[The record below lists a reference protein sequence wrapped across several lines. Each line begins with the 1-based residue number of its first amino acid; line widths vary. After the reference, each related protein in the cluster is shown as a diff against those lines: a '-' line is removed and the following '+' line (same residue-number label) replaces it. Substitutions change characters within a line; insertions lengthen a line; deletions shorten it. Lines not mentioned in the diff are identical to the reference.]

1 MMSRPDPFA
10 LLRASYAAATF
21 ASPEARIAA
30 VVTLAV
36 ALCVFA
42 FARVPL
48 SGEIDV
54 DFREG
59 DRISGVAQATLIG
72 FSAPDANGRVTH
84 APLARVVFNRPLP
97 ARFALALEAHAEG
110 APAVATIRVGDERR
124 ELRFD
129 AAAAPHELALGNPS
143 GAREIAIELAPGG
156 SLRLRRLAVRDADGP
171 A

>member
-1 MMSRPDPFA
+1 MSRPDPFA
-10 LLRASYAAATF
+10 TLRASYAAATLG
-21 ASPEARIAA
+21 SPEARIAVA
-30 VVTLAV
+30 VTLAV

-48 SGEIDV
+48 SGELGI

-59 DRISGVAQATLIG
+59 DRVDGAAQATLIG
-72 FSAPDANGRVTH
+72 FSAPDANGRVTL
-84 APLARVVFNRPLP
+84 APLARIVFNRPLP
-97 ARFALALEAHAEG
+97 ARFALAIEAHAEG

-129 AAAAPHELALGNPS
+129 ATDAPHELALGNPS

-156 SLRLRRLAVRDADGP
+156 SLRVRRLAVRGADGP